1 MSWVGW
7 TVWLHVVGAAVW
19 VGGHLVLLLRYFPQA
34 WQARNPALL
43 LEFER
48 RYEAIGLLA
57 LALQV
62 VTGLLLLAHYRAWPF
77 GPLDTPYGRLG
88 LWKITGLTVTLLL
101 ALHARL
107 RLLPRL
113 SVQNLP
119 LLALHVL
126 FVTLIGLGLVWVGL
140 AVRWGG
146 L

>member
-1 MSWVGW
+1 
-7 TVWLHVVGAAVW
+7 VWLHVVGAAVW
-19 VGGHLVLLLRYFPQA
+19 VGGHLVLLVRYLPQA
-34 WQARNPALL
+34 WRARQPGLL
-43 LEFER
+43 REFER
-48 RYEAIGLLA
+48 RYEGLGLPA

-62 VTGLLLLAHYRAWPF
+62 VTGLLLLAHYQAWPF

-88 LWKITGLTVTLLL
+88 MWKITGLTATLLL

-107 RLLPRL
+107 HLLPRL
-113 SVQNLP
+113 SMQTLP

-126 FVTLIGLGLVWVGL
+126 LVTLIGLGLAWVGV

>member
-7 TVWLHVVGAAVW
+7 AVWLHVVGAAVW
-19 VGGHLVLLLRYFPQA
+19 VGGHLVLLGRYLPQA
-34 WQARNPALL
+34 WRAGRLDLL
-43 LEFER
+43 REFER
-48 RYEAIGLLA
+48 RYEGLGLPA

-62 VTGLLLLAHYRAWPF
+62 GTGLLLLAHYQAWPF

-88 LWKITGLTVTLLL
+88 LWKIIGLTATLLL

-113 SVQNLP
+113 SMQTLP

-126 FVTLIGLGLVWVGL
+126 LVTLIGLGLAWVGV